1 MKSHTRYY
9 LTFFSVSMLRIQPI
23 RVSSNVYVSFYEFG
37 FMGRLHSHNYGKS
50 HSTRPLNPKSPS
62 WTTLEPKEI
71 EELIIK
77 YAKDDLSA
85 SQIGIKL
92 RDQYSI
98 PLVKPITKKSI
109 TKILE
114 ENDLKTELPEDL
126 NNIVKKAVGLQKH
139 LNANKKDNRNIRSLE
154 LIEAK
159 VHRLSVYYKKI
170 GRIPQKW
177 KYKSVIA
184 QLE

>member
-1 MKSHTRYY
+1 
-9 LTFFSVSMLRIQPI
+9 ML
-23 RVSSNVYVSFYEFG
+23 VFKNLN

-62 WTTLEPKEI
+62 WVTLEPKEI

-77 YAKDDLSA
+77 YAKDDLAA

-92 RDQYSI
+92 RDQHSI
-98 PLVKPITKKSI
+98 PLVKPIIKKTI
-109 TKILE
+109 TKVLE

-126 NNIVKKAVGLQKH
+126 DNIVKKAVGLQKH
-139 LNANKKDNRNIRSLE
+139 LKVNKKDNRNIRSLE